1 MKKEE
6 FEALVTLF
14 RSKEHELEGVI
25 LKSQFILE
33 NFLPLMNHLI
43 EMTEANKKLETEN
56 AELRRE
62 LTAALEKY

>member
-1 MKKEE
+1 MTKEE
-6 FEALVTLF
+6 FEDLVTLF

-43 EMTEANKKLETEN
+43 EMTEANKKLEAEN
-56 AELRRE
+56 AELRNELKATRE
-62 LTAALEKY
+62 RC